1 MINWIKILEK
11 SKRLFCFFLFF
22 FLRDINFFMENQ
34 ISLSSNKF
42 VAVVQSPSCVWLFVI
57 HGLKHAMPPCPSP
70 SPKVCS
76 SSCPLHQW
84 CHPAIS
90 SCGVLFFCPQSFP
103 ASGTFPDQHSTTFY
117 MPKHEVCHTGIK
129 TKGSNS
135 WINWETSKNKKK
147 NYLG

>member
-1 MINWIKILEK
+1 
-11 SKRLFCFFLFF
+11 
-22 FLRDINFFMENQ
+22 MENQ

-135 WINWETSKNKKK
+135 RINWETSKNKKK
-147 NYLG
+147 IILDNYDLTRL